1 MQQIPNIITS
11 VRLIAAMI
19 ILMLSLFAPDHGT
32 SCFVWLFVA
41 AGISDMLDGFIARRF
56 NWCTAFGA
64 TLDSVSD
71 LSLYVS
77 SIVFLYQT
85 SQQALSANL
94 PVVLIGA
101 MLQTLHLC
109 YSYQRFGRFPAYHSD
124 FTRACAYLIFFVML
138 AFCQSH
144 NSLLIGAIATIWTVC
159 SLEGMIITTLL
170 KTPMS
175 DIKGISV
182 ALQNRRDFKTK
193 QTVTART
200 ASSQTS

>member
-1 MQQIPNIITS
+1 MQQIPNIITTI
-11 VRLIAAMI
+11 RLIAAII
-19 ILMLSLFAPDHGT
+19 ILILSLFAANHGT
-32 SCFVWLFVA
+32 SYFVWLFVA
-41 AGISDMLDGFIARRF
+41 AGVSDMLDGFIARKF

-71 LSLYVS
+71 LSLYVA
-77 SIVFLYQT
+77 SIVFLCQT
-85 SQQALSANL
+85 SISALSANL
-94 PVVLIGA
+94 PLVLSGA
-101 MLQTLHLC
+101 TLQFLHLAF
-109 YSYQRFGRFPAYHSD
+109 SYKRFGRFPAYHSD
-124 FTRACAYLIFFVML
+124 FTRASAYLIFFIML

-144 NSLLIGAIATIWTVC
+144 NNLLIGVIAAIWTTC
-159 SLEGMIITTLL
+159 SLEGMIITALL

-182 ALQNRRDFKTK
+182 ALQNRHALKTK